1 VVKSIVT
8 IIKQRQIHLLYYRA
22 GQIDAGGD
30 KMKRLI
36 IIIMFSLVTLTG
48 CSLSEN
54 ESSNSYPSSVAW
66 NNILFGISTEEVS
79 VQDIGKEIGTI
90 KKIRSPMPLK
100 NGESNDIP
108 VGSLIFEV
116 NGKNVNEFI
125 AVKVKDKYLSATIL
139 GPLE

>member
-1 VVKSIVT
+1 
-8 IIKQRQIHLLYYRA
+8 
-22 GQIDAGGD
+22 
-30 KMKRLI
+30 MKRLI
-36 IIIMFSLVTLTG
+36 IIIMFSFVTLTG
-48 CSLSEN
+48 CSHISEN

-66 NNILFGISTEEVS
+66 NNILFGISIEEVS

-100 NGESNDIP
+100 NGESNDTP